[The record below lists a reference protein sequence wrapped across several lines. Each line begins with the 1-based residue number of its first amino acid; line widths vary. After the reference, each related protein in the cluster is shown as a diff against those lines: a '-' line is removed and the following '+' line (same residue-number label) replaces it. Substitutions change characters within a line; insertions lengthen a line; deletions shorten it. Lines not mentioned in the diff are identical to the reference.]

1 MTDITNIMVVGIGGQ
16 GVMTAAEILADA
28 ALRLG
33 HDVKKTEVAGMAQRG
48 GVVTSQ
54 VRFGEKVLSPVIVE
68 GQADVLLS
76 FEAAEALRWQ
86 HWLKPGGVL
95 LVNDNELPPP
105 VVNLGLFEYPEQT
118 IDRLQAPDRPLSA
131 FNATAIAKELGNI
144 KLVNT
149 VMLGAVADALPFAAE
164 HLLEGIVSRFRQKK
178 PHLVELNERAF
189 KLGRE
194 ASQAQLASQQERQAS

>member
-1 MTDITNIMVVGIGGQ
+1 MSEVTNIMVVGIGGQ

-33 HDVKKTEVAGMAQRG
+33 YDVKKTEVAGMAQRG

-54 VRFGEKVLSPVIVE
+54 VRFGECVHSPVIVE
-68 GQADVLLS
+68 GHADVLLS
-76 FEAAEALRWQ
+76 FEQAEALRWQ
-86 HWLKPGGVL
+86 HWLKNDGVL
-95 LVNDNELPPP
+95 LVNDNQLAPP
-105 VVNLGLFEYPEQT
+105 VVNLGLFPYPENAIQT
-118 IDRLQAPDRPLSA
+118 MDSGSRPFSA

-149 VMLGAVADALPFAAE
+149 VMLGAVSDALPFAAE
-164 HLLEGIVSRFRQKK
+164 HLLEGIVSRFRQTK

-189 KLGRE
+189 RLGRE
-194 ASQAQLASQQERQAS
+194 ASQAQLSKAS

>member
-105 VVNLGLFEYPEQT
+105 VVNLGLFEYPEQA

-131 FNATAIAKELGNI
+131 FNATAIAKDLGNI

-149 VMLGAVADALPFAAE
+149 VMLGAVSDALPFAAD

-194 ASQAQLASQQERQAS
+194 ASQAQLASQRSRKAS